1 MLKPVTTSYSVNKKL
16 SITHYLTV
24 FCVFFTLFCSDK
36 AQNII
41 SAIGILS
48 FGILHGAN
56 DLKILIK
63 KNSTSKPQLKL
74 LYLLL
79 YVVVVFSGVSIFYF
93 FPALGLLT
101 FIVVSCY
108 HFGEQHWESKLN
120 KIRERRLFY
129 FIYGTLI
136 FSILFIFHYEAINEI
151 IFQISNYDL
160 PYVYLKNILIFSTI
174 FMLCLVFKNLQKI
187 KNLWVEFM
195 IIVFLLIIFFQGSLL
210 FGFGFYFIIWHSL
223 PSLKSQ
229 IRFLYEGQV
238 INPYVKYLKSGFI
251 YWAFAIIGLVAFYF
265 LGVLPKEQYVSAF
278 FSFLAAIT
286 FPHVVVMGLMFKSSD

>member
-1 MLKPVTTSYSVNKKL
+1 MKPVTTSYSINNKL

-24 FCVFFTLFCSDK
+24 FCVFFTLFCPDK

-56 DLKILIK
+56 DIKILIK

-74 LYLLL
+74 LYLLS
-79 YVVVVFSGVSIFYF
+79 YIFVVFLGVSIFYF
-93 FPALGLLT
+93 FPALGLMT
-101 FIVVSCY
+101 FIAVSCY
-108 HFGEQHWESKLN
+108 HFGEQHWQSKLIR
-120 KIRERRLFY
+120 IREKRLF
-129 FIYGTLI
+129 FFTYGTLI
-136 FSILFIFHYEAINEI
+136 FSILFIFHYPAINKI
-151 IFQISNYDL
+151 IFQISKYDL
-160 PYVYLKNILIFSTI
+160 SYEYLKNIFIFSTI
-174 FMLCLVFKNLQKI
+174 VMLLLVIKNSKRI
-187 KNLWVEFM
+187 KNLWIEFA
-195 IIVFLLIIFFQGSLL
+195 IIVFLGIIFSQGSLL

-251 YWAFAIIGLVAFYF
+251 YWIFAIIGLVGFYF
-265 LGVLPKEQYVSAF
+265 LGVLPKEQYISVF

-286 FPHVVVMGLMFKSSD
+286 FPHVVVMGLMFKSSN

>member
-1 MLKPVTTSYSVNKKL
+1 MKPLTTSQSVINKF
-16 SITHYLTV
+16 SITHYITV
-24 FCVFFTLFCSDK
+24 FCVFFTLFCPDK

-56 DLKILIK
+56 DIKILVK
-63 KNSTSKPQLKL
+63 KNSTSKPLLKFFYLMSYVTVVL
-74 LYLLL
+74 L
-79 YVVVVFSGVSIFYF
+79 GVSIFYF
-93 FPALGLLT
+93 LPALGLAT
-101 FIVVSCY
+101 FISVSCY

-120 KIRERRLFY
+120 KIKERRIFFLT
-129 FIYGTLI
+129 YGALI
-136 FSILFIFHYEAINEI
+136 FSILFIFHYKSINEI

-160 PYVYLKNILIFSTI
+160 SYVDLKNIFIFSTVSL
-174 FMLCLVFKNLQKI
+174 LCLVIKNFKKI
-187 KNLWVEFM
+187 KNLLIEFM
-195 IIVFLLIIFFQGSLL
+195 IIVFLGIIFSQGSLL

-238 INPYVKYLKSGFI
+238 VNPFRKYLKSGFI
-251 YWAFAIIGLVAFYF
+251 YWIFAIIGLVGFYF
-265 LGVLPKEQYVSAF
+265 LGVLPEEQYISVF

>member
-1 MLKPVTTSYSVNKKL
+1 M
-16 SITHYLTV
+16 
-24 FCVFFTLFCSDK
+24 FFTLFCPDK

-56 DLKILIK
+56 DIKILVK
-63 KNSTSKPQLKL
+63 KNSTSKPLLKF
-74 LYLLL
+74 LYLIS
-79 YVVVVFSGVSIFYF
+79 YIVVVFLGVSIFFF

-108 HFGEQHWESKLN
+108 HFGEQHWQSKLIR
-120 KIRERRLFY
+120 IREKRIF
-129 FIYGTLI
+129 FFTYGTLI
-136 FSILFIFHYEAINEI
+136 FSILFIFHYPAINKI
-151 IFQISNYDL
+151 IFQISKYDL
-160 PYVYLKNILIFSTI
+160 SYEYLKNIFIFSAI
-174 FMLCLVFKNLQKI
+174 VMLLLVIKNSQRI
-187 KNLWVEFM
+187 KNLWIEFV
-195 IIVFLLIIFFQGSLL
+195 IIVFLGIIFSQGSLL

-251 YWAFAIIGLVAFYF
+251 YWIFAIIGLVGFYF
-265 LGVLPKEQYVSAF
+265 LGVLPKEQYISVF

-286 FPHVVVMGLMFKSSD
+286 FPHVVVMGLMFKSSN

>member
-1 MLKPVTTSYSVNKKL
+1 MKPVTNSYSIINKL

-24 FCVFFTLFCSDK
+24 FCVFFTLFCPDK

-56 DLKILIK
+56 DIKILIK
-63 KNSTSKPQLKL
+63 KKSTSKPQLKL

-79 YVVVVFSGVSIFYF
+79 YVVVVFLGVSIFYF
-93 FPALGLLT
+93 FPALGLVT
-101 FIVVSCY
+101 FIAVSCY
-108 HFGEQHWESKLN
+108 HFGEQHWESKLH
-120 KIRERRLFY
+120 KIRERKLFY
-129 FIYGTLI
+129 FVYGTLI
-136 FSILFIFHYEAINEI
+136 FSILFIFHYRAINQI

-160 PYVYLKNILIFSTI
+160 SYVYLKNIFICSII

-187 KNLWVEFM
+187 ENLWIEFM
-195 IIVFLLIIFFQGSLL
+195 VIFFLVIIFSQGSLL

-238 INPYVKYLKSGFI
+238 INPYIKYLKSGFI
-251 YWAFAIIGLVAFYF
+251 YWVFAIIGLVAFYS
-265 LGVLPKEQYVSAF
+265 LGILPKEQYVSVF